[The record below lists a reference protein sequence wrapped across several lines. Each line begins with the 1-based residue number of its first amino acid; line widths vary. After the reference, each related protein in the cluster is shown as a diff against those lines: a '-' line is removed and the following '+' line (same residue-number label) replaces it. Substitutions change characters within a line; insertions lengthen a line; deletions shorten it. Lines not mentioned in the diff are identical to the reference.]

1 MDTKQIELVAIHPLR
16 PTVLEPLKAEFTLH
30 VLANADD
37 LGATLGAAA
46 ERVRG
51 VVTSPMIGASTGVLN
66 ALPKLEIAALFGVGL
81 ERSDLK
87 LAAERGIVVTTTPVL
102 YEDVADLAV
111 VLAMDV
117 SRRITW
123 GDRWVRAGGWAATG
137 RQPESG
143 RRFSGKRAG
152 ILGMGRIG
160 RVLAPRLTAF
170 GMSVGY
176 YDPRPAPDLDYR
188 PYSSSVELARD
199 CDFLFLCAA
208 GAVGQRHVVDAATL
222 AALGPDGVFVNVS
235 RGWLVDE
242 PALVEA
248 VTTGKIA
255 GAGLD
260 VFENEPNVPQ
270 ALLDADNV
278 VVLPHIASNTVES
291 REDMDACVLQNI
303 RSWFA
308 GHGAVNPVPQVSV
321 TPPNR

>member
-1 MDTKQIELVAIHPLR
+1 MDTEQIELVAIHPLR

-51 VVTSPMIGASTGVLN
+51 VVTNPMIGASTVILN
-66 ALPKLEIAALFGVGL
+66 ALPKLEIVALFGVGL
-81 ERSDLK
+81 ECCDLE
-87 LAAERGIVVTTTPVL
+87 LAAKRGIVVTTTPVPYF
-102 YEDVADLAV
+102 YEDVADVAV

-137 RQPESG
+137 KQPELG

-170 GMSVGY
+170 GMSVSY

-208 GAVGQRHVVDAATL
+208 GAMGQRHVVDATTL

-278 VVLPHIASNTVES
+278 VVLPHIATNTVES
-291 REDMDACVLQNI
+291 REAQDACILQNI

-308 GHGAVNPVPQVSV
+308 GHGAVNPVPHVAV
-321 TPPNR
+321 TTP

>member
-1 MDTKQIELVAIHPLR
+1 VDTKQIELVAIHPLR
-16 PTVLEPLKAEFTLH
+16 PTVLEPLDAEFTLH
-30 VLANADD
+30 VLATAGD
-37 LGATLGAAA
+37 LGTLGAAA

-51 VVTSPMIGASTGVLN
+51 VVTSPMIGASTVVLN

-81 ERSDLK
+81 ERSDLE

-111 VLAMDV
+111 ALAMDV

-137 RQPESG
+137 KQPESG

-160 RVLAPRLTAF
+160 RVLAPRLAAF
-170 GMSVGY
+170 GMNVSY

-188 PYSSSVELARD
+188 LCSSSLELARD

-208 GAVGQRHVVDAATL
+208 GAVGQRHVVDATTL
-222 AALGPDGVFVNVS
+222 TALGPDGVFVNVS

-242 PALVEA
+242 AALVEA

-260 VFENEPNVPQ
+260 VFKNEPNVPQ

-278 VVLPHIASNTVES
+278 VVMPHIASNTVES
-291 REDMDACVLQNI
+291 RKDMDACVLQNI

-308 GHGAVNPVPQVSV
+308 GHGAVDPVPQVAV
-321 TPPNR
+321 TTP

>member
-16 PTVLEPLKAEFTLH
+16 PNVLDPLGAEFTLH
-30 VLANADD
+30 VLPNADD
-37 LGATLGAAA
+37 LAATLGAAA
-46 ERVRG
+46 KRVRG
-51 VVTSPMIGASTGVLN
+51 VVTSPMIGASTTVLN
-66 ALPKLEIAALFGVGL
+66 ALPKLELVALFGVGL
-81 ERSDLK
+81 ERTNLE
-87 LAAERGIVVTTTPVL
+87 LAAKRGIVVTTTPVL

-111 VLAMDV
+111 ALAMDV
-117 SRRITW
+117 SRRVAW
-123 GDRWVRAGGWAATG
+123 GDRWVRAGGWEATG
-137 RQPESG
+137 KQPATG

-160 RVLAPRLTAF
+160 RMLAGRLGAF

-176 YDPRPAPDLDYR
+176 YDPRPAADLDYR
-188 PYSSSVELARD
+188 LFSSAVELAHE

-208 GAVGQRHVVDAATL
+208 GAPGGGYLVDAATL

-235 RGWLVDE
+235 RGWLVDQA
-242 PALVEA
+242 ALVDA

-260 VFENEPNVPQ
+260 VFEKEPHVPQ

-278 VVLPHIASNTVES
+278 VILPHIASNTDES
-291 REDMDACVLQNI
+291 REDMDACLLKNV

-308 GHGAVNPVPQVSV
+308 GDGAVNPVLSV
-321 TPPNR
+321 PVTIPIS